1 MSSQTYKGGTVMQYK
16 SGREQLRQFYQQ
28 EDSGEKT
35 YIPAKPKINPNEKDR
50 FFRVCAYCRVSTDN
64 DEQLSSFELQQ
75 AHYRQLVQDHPNWE
89 LKHIFADQ
97 GISGTSL
104 KNRDAFNE
112 MIEACKRGEYDLIL
126 TKSVSRFARNLV
138 DCISLIRMLKGL
150 TPPVGV
156 FFETD
161 NLYTLGENTEFM
173 LSFLATFAQE
183 ESVKKSEAMNW
194 SLHQRFKDGKLLT
207 PAPLGYDRQKDAA
220 GHYIK
225 YAPLLV
231 NEAEAR
237 IVRFIYDAYLSGW
250 SQGQIAEF
258 LKDIGCQTKTGSTAW
273 TGSTVAY
280 ILTNERYCG
289 NVLTWK
295 TFTADLYE
303 HKHKRNRQDR
313 DQYLYH
319 DRHPAIVSVEKFEA
333 VQALIENRKHHVHG
347 TLPSL
352 HVIDEGIFRGYI
364 PINHHWVNDDPDI
377 YYDISN
383 SVTKVLKVRSIEKRS
398 FSAFDLTGYQVV
410 RNQFTQVRYEGPSI
424 TIANNRISFNL
435 FCMKNFEDVGYVQLL
450 LHPSER
456 KIAIRPCKEHDTHSI
471 RWRPDPERPIYS
483 KTLNCQHFGNAL
495 FTIMEWDPEYI
506 YRVRGI
512 WAKRGT
518 EQIIVFNLV
527 NAVPAVLMTADG
539 EDSKARRRV
548 ELCPAEWTEDFGDE
562 FYEHI
567 LENGFYYLVPDT
579 EWRTAA
585 DSIPAPGMVQ
595 FTAPSAAEL
604 QLTMEDLARGM
615 EIHNDGQPD

>member
-1 MSSQTYKGGTVMQYK
+1 MQEKGGKDQM
-16 SGREQLRQFYQQ
+16 RPFYQQ
-28 EDSGEKT
+28 KDTGEKT
-35 YIPAKPKINPNEKDR
+35 YIPAKPKINPNEKNR

-75 AHYRQLVQDHPNWE
+75 AHYRQLVHDHPNWE
-89 LKHIFADQ
+89 LKRIFADQ

-112 MIEACKRGEYDLIL
+112 MIDACERGEYDLIV

-138 DCISLIRMLKGL
+138 DCISLIRKLKGL

-183 ESVKKSEAMNW
+183 ESVKKREAMNW
-194 SLHQRFKDGKLLT
+194 SLQQRFKDGKLLT
-207 PAPLGYDRQKDAA
+207 PAPLGYDRQKDSA

-225 YAPLLV
+225 YAPLQV

-250 SQGQIAEF
+250 SQEQIAGF
-258 LKDIGCQTKTGSTAW
+258 LKDIGCQTKTGSAEW

-280 ILTNERYCG
+280 ILSNERYCG
-289 NVLTWK
+289 NILTWK

-303 HKHKRNRQDR
+303 HKHKRNRKDR

-319 DRHPAIVSVEKFEA
+319 NRHPAIVSVEKFEA
-333 VQALIENRKHHVHG
+333 VQALIENRKHHLHG
-347 TLPSL
+347 SLPLL
-352 HVIDEGIFRGYI
+352 HVIDDGIFRGYI
-364 PINHHWVNDDPDI
+364 PINHHWVNDDPNI

-383 SVTKVLKVRSIEKRS
+383 TVTKVLKVKTLDKRS

-435 FCMKNFEDVGYVQLL
+435 FCMKNFENVGYIQLL
-450 LHPSER
+450 LHPAER
-456 KIAIRPCKEHDTHSI
+456 KIAIRPCTERDTHSI

-495 FTIMEWDPEYI
+495 FAIMEWDPEYI
-506 YRVRGI
+506 YKVRGL
-512 WAKRGT
+512 WAKRGA

-527 NAVPAVLMTADG
+527 NAVPAVLITYDAT
-539 EDSKARRRV
+539 DSKTRRRV
-548 ELCPAEWTEDFGDE
+548 ELCPAEWTDDFGDE

-567 LENGFYYLVPDT
+567 LENGFYYLTPDN
-579 EWRTAA
+579 EWRTSTA
-585 DSIPAPGMVQ
+585 SIPAPGIAQ
-595 FTAPSAAEL
+595 FTVPSAAEF
-604 QLTMEDLARGM
+604 QLSMDDLTRETEM
-615 EIHNDGQPD
+615 HDDGQPD